1 MIIIFYN
8 IFTRPRLQSALSSWP
23 RSIRWSLLR
32 PPTTC
37 LVLSPATL
45 YWYTY
50 LDNNNIIIIIIII
63 IIIKLTD

>member
-1 MIIIFYN
+1 M
-8 IFTRPRLQSALSSWP
+8 QSALSSWP

-50 LDNNNIIIIIIII
+50 LDINIIIIIIITSLKSLRLR
-63 IIIKLTD
+63 KLLD